1 MKGGEKRIMADE
13 VKKVQEGEKKE
24 EVKKA
29 EGEVKEPTITEDE
42 LIKTIKDL
50 EDIIKAGKKP
60 PFVKE
65 EEEEEE
71 DEEEEEEKSVTGNF
85 EEEETLAKAIEV
97 SDFLAALVDQTEA
110 SLDMVADRVEAIKK
124 SASKFDEKFIG
135 GLSSIEKVLKSLEGR
150 FDKIDDRLTKIEQ
163 TPAAPA
169 KSVVKSGVVLEKSFN
184 TGGAQPEGVDALPKR
199 KVLEL
204 IEKAVAEGKLQDN
217 VLFSYEGSPS
227 GFLTPA
233 QKEILKSYL
242 G

>member
-1 MKGGEKRIMADE
+1 MADE
-13 VKKVQEGEKKE
+13 LKKVQEGEKE
-24 EVKKA
+24 EETKKA
-29 EGEVKEPTITEDE
+29 EPTITEDE

-60 PFVKE
+60 PM

-71 DEEEEEEKSVTGNF
+71 DEGDNEDEEDEDEEKSVTGNF

-110 SLDMVADRVEAIKK
+110 SLDMIADRVETIKK

-135 GLSSIEKVLKSLEGR
+135 GLSSIEKVLKSLDE
-150 FDKIDDRLTKIEQ
+150 RLTKIEH
-163 TPAAPA
+163 TPVGTA
-169 KSVVKSGVVLEKSFN
+169 KSVVKSGTVLEKSFN

-204 IEKAVAEGKLQDN
+204 IEKAVAEGKMQDN

>member
-1 MKGGEKRIMADE
+1 MADE
-13 VKKVQEGEKKE
+13 VKKEQEGKKEE

-50 EDIIKAGKKP
+50 EDIIKAGKKAP
-60 PFVKE
+60 VKE

-71 DEEEEEEKSVTGNF
+71 EEDEEEEEKSVTGNF
-85 EEEETLAKAIEV
+85 EEEDTLAKAIEV

-110 SLDMVADRVEAIKK
+110 SLDMVADRVESIKK
-124 SASKFDEKFIG
+124 SAGKFDEKFIG

-150 FDKIDDRLTKIEQ
+150 FDKIEDRLKKIEE
-163 TPAAPA
+163 TPATTV
-169 KSVVKSGVVLEKSFN
+169 KSVVKSGTVLEKSFN
-184 TGGAQPEGVDALPKR
+184 TGGGQPEGIDALPKR
-199 KVLEL
+199 KVMEL
-204 IEKAVAEGKLQDN
+204 MEKAVADGKLKDH
-217 VLFSYEGSPS
+217 VLFNFEGSPA
-227 GFLTPA
+227 GFLTPD